1 MDPNPK
7 NFPILSYVMKRPN
20 MLEGDIEAATPHSS
34 TFMTPHTTFNPPP
47 YFELTERMPNLTD
60 PQLLASMRSARLRS
74 LKGVRVVKGLTEDKI
89 DDRRRRG
96 ASEVVVEEGPGGWSC
111 KGKQQWRRWRQWRRL
126 IRCLRVE
133 RMPTVIRGS
142 EGFVN
147 GQVQVE

>member
-20 MLEGDIEAATPHSS
+20 MPEGDIEAATPHSS

-60 PQLLASMRSARLRS
+60 PPGFHAFS
-74 LKGVRVVKGLTEDKI
+74 LRVVKGLTEDKI
-89 DDRRRRG
+89 DERRRRG

-111 KGKQQWRRWRQWRRL
+111 KGKQQWRR
-126 IRCLRVE
+126 
-133 RMPTVIRGS
+133 G
-142 EGFVN
+142 GN
-147 GQVQVE
+147 GVG